1 MPNNK
6 TNINHEDETMY
17 KIPFVEYEYMRY
29 RASRK
34 MNRIT
39 CALAVTNLAWFVFVL
54 AYIIRKVYEKRR

>member
-1 MPNNK
+1 MPNNN
-6 TNINHEDETMY
+6 TNNHEDETMY

-54 AYIIRKVYEKRR
+54 AYIIGKV

>member
-1 MPNNK
+1 MSNHN
-6 TNINHEDETMY
+6 TTNHEDEEMY
-17 KIPFVEYEYMRY
+17 KIPFIDYEHMKY

-54 AYIIRKVYEKRR
+54 AYIIGKV

>member
-34 MNRIT
+34 MNRIA

-54 AYIIRKVYEKRR
+54 AYIIGKV

>member
-1 MPNNK
+1 MPNSK
-6 TNINHEDETMY
+6 TNNHEDETMY

-29 RASRK
+29 QESRK